1 MALANSCPF
10 SYLVDHLAEPTDEL
24 RICANDIRLNSSTE
38 IAALK
43 ESFVVGLT
51 AIKKKIFKE
60 RQKLYELK
68 GEFYTASIF

>member
-1 MALANSCPF
+1 MS
-10 SYLVDHLAEPTDEL
+10 EPADEL
-24 RICANDIRLNSSTE
+24 KICANDIRLNFSSE

-60 RQKLYELK
+60 RQKLYELN
-68 GEFYTASIF
+68 GE

>member
-1 MALANSCPF
+1 MS
-10 SYLVDHLAEPTDEL
+10 EPADEL
-24 RICANDIRLNSSTE
+24 KICANDIRLNSSSE

-60 RQKLYELK
+60 QQKLYELN
-68 GEFYTASIF
+68 GELLTACIF